1 IRDSIPCLRGN
12 DAGPA
17 EAERIR
23 RKIFPFLEDET
34 IRLQT
39 AVAVKMRAS
48 PQVDLEEAEHTLAIA
63 LDQLAPGRV
72 EVARPCLEGE
82 EVAVPVVVQGHR
94 FQIGAVGRR
103 IELRKDHGSVIAGE
117 DVAIREGAHVELLP
131 SRREVH
137 VETPARLEERVD
149 PLEEGGV

>member
-1 IRDSIPCLRGN
+1 MRNSIPCLRGN

-17 EAERIR
+17 EAERAR

-34 IRLQT
+34 IRLQP
-39 AVAVKMRAS
+39 AVAVEMRAG
-48 PQVDLEEAEHTLAIA
+48 PQVDLEEAEHTLAVT
-63 LDQLAPGRV
+63 LDQLAPGGF
-72 EVARPCLEGE
+72 EVARPRLEGE

-103 IELRKDHGSVIAGE
+103 IELGKNHGSVIAGE
-117 DVAIREGAHVELLP
+117 GVAIREGTHLESLP

-137 VETPARLEERVD
+137 VEAPPR
-149 PLEEGGV
+149 